1 MQTNNETR
9 ADGLL
14 QDLASDYSNY
24 LIVDAASEV
33 TKEFLWPNDIVH
45 FSVQW
50 NKLSGSI
57 RNMSANLE
65 EFTALLD
72 SVSSVSAQGQMK
84 QLQ

>member
-33 TKEFLWPNDIVH
+33 TKEFLSPNDIVH
-45 FSVQW
+45 FSV
-50 NKLSGSI
+50 
-57 RNMSANLE
+57 
-65 EFTALLD
+65 
-72 SVSSVSAQGQMK
+72 
-84 QLQ
+84 